1 MLKKLTN
8 CVSLGFEKIVDFSQ
22 NQMFELLSKRYPDI
36 NEVLE
41 VLDRLKGKKNHLD
54 TIFLLV
60 CQKILLTLLLMNNK
74 PCDIFIKGDESAI
87 DGPKEEIVDDGR
99 WRPML
104 LTIGLLYKLHRIQ
117 ETDENCWYN
126 RPDIFLRDD
135 DKEKDYLHIFGFYW
149 HLCVQVAEVL
159 RSTEMVDPEAEE
171 NVRQEQLKTALQA
184 KIENLEI
191 ETVLAN
197 VTDDNN
203 VDDHCPD
210 FAFLVDH
217 PHNLIVINIC
227 GTRMLPGICFVY
239 ILYYM

>member
-104 LTIGLLYKLHRIQ
+104 LTIGLLYKLNRIH
-117 ETDENCWYN
+117 ETDENCW
-126 RPDIFLRDD
+126 
-135 DKEKDYLHIFGFYW
+135 
-149 HLCVQVAEVL
+149 
-159 RSTEMVDPEAEE
+159 
-171 NVRQEQLKTALQA
+171 
-184 KIENLEI
+184 
-191 ETVLAN
+191 
-197 VTDDNN
+197 
-203 VDDHCPD
+203 
-210 FAFLVDH
+210 
-217 PHNLIVINIC
+217 
-227 GTRMLPGICFVY
+227 
-239 ILYYM
+239 

>member
-41 VLDRLKGKKNHLD
+41 VLDRLKG
-54 TIFLLV
+54 
-60 CQKILLTLLLMNNK
+60 
-74 PCDIFIKGDESAI
+74 DENAI

-126 RPDIFLRDD
+126 RPDVFLRDD
-135 DKEKDYLHIFGFYW
+135 DREKDYLHIFGFYW

-159 RSTEMVDPEAEE
+159 KSTEIDPEDAEE
-171 NVRQEQLKTALQA
+171 NVRQEQLKNALQA

-227 GTRMLPGICFVY
+227 GTRMLPGIYALY
-239 ILYYM
+239 IYYIIYNLFSDECLP